1 MSVLNDR
8 TQGGSS
14 LTDRTVELMV
24 HRRLTKD
31 VAGGPFHLDELGV
44 DGKGLVVR
52 GKHLLFFKPI
62 TESAKIDRHFAQ
74 RLLLK
79 QS

>member
-14 LTDRTVELMV
+14 LTDITVELMV

-31 VAGGPFHLDELGV
+31 GAVLFIWTSWESMEKV
-44 DGKGLVVR
+44 
-52 GKHLLFFKPI
+52 LLSE
-62 TESAKIDRHFAQ
+62 ESFCYS
-74 RLLLK
+74 L
-79 QS
+79 S